1 MKPLTTKIKG
11 SMKEISSINIDWSKG
26 SLLTYCFST
35 QYWSHKVDR
44 SKLGRY
50 IVCLLGFFLSTFT
63 IQAQEAL
70 DSYMLEAMENN
81 PGLKASFGRYQIEIE
96 KINQVGS
103 LQDPEVNM
111 GFFLRPMELLMGNQ
125 RGQASIMQM
134 FPWFGMLQTQKDEAT
149 KMAEAAYEGFRNER
163 NQIQLQVK
171 ELYFQLQ
178 LLDQEK
184 AITVENLELLKQLEV
199 QAISR
204 FQGGNAGS
212 GSPAPPI
219 SPSSTSTRSSASA
232 AEGMAM
238 GGGSAGIEPSS
249 TRSSTSGMNAMG
261 GGASGGKLSDILRL
275 QMQILGLESE
285 LIQLDRNRNPFEAKM
300 NQLLGREKGAPVAV
314 DPMSEFNVLV
324 LDEDDLLTSI
334 TTQNPMLLMLDREG
348 EAYRLQGQMAKLEGR
363 PMFGAGL
370 NYMVFSP
377 RGESGI
383 PGEMGEMAYMPS
395 GMGNNMVMP
404 MVTMTLPIYRKKY
417 KSAQTEAEMW
427 RNNTQLQKK
436 SVQQELE
443 TELVNVLNDIR
454 NAERRV
460 ELLRE
465 QQVLLEQTLD
475 ISLAGYA
482 TDSISFEEILGI
494 QKELLDLRLG
504 SLNARIDQLMG
515 KARLEVLI
523 GI

>member
-1 MKPLTTKIKG
+1 MKEMS
-11 SMKEISSINIDWSKG
+11 SMKIDWSKW
-26 SLLTYCFST
+26 SKLTFCFSPLSR
-35 QYWSHKVDR
+35 SHKVDY
-44 SKLGRY
+44 SKLSVS
-50 IVCLLGFFLSTFT
+50 IVFMVGFLLSTFT
-63 IQAQEAL
+63 VHGQRDL
-70 DSYMLEAMENN
+70 DGYMLEALENN
-81 PGLKASFGRYQIEIE
+81 PGLNASFGRYQIEIE

-103 LQDPEVNM
+103 LQDPEVNL

-149 KMAEAAYEGFRNER
+149 KMAEAAYEAFRNER

-171 ELYFQLQ
+171 ELYYRLQ
-178 LLDQEK
+178 LLDEEK
-184 AITVENLELLKQLEV
+184 AITIQNLELLKQLEV

-204 FQGGNAGS
+204 FQGGNSGS

-238 GGGSAGIEPSS
+238 GGGSAGAEPSS
-249 TRSSTSGMNAMG
+249 TRSSASGMNAMG
-261 GGASGGKLSDILRL
+261 GGASGGKLSDVLRL

-285 LIQLDRNRNPFEAKM
+285 LVQLDRNRKPLEAKM
-300 NQLLGREKGAPVAV
+300 NQLLGRAKGAPVEV
-314 DPMSEFNVLV
+314 DPLLEFNVMA
-324 LDEDDLLTSI
+324 LDEDDLMTSI
-334 TTQNPMLLMLDREG
+334 TAHNPMLLMLDREG
-348 EAYRLQGQMAKLEGR
+348 EAYRLQGQMAKLEGK

-377 RGESGI
+377 RGESGM
-383 PGEMGEMAYMPS
+383 PGEMGDMAYMPS
-395 GMGNNMVMP
+395 GMGNNMIMP

-427 RNNTQLQKK
+427 RNNTQLQKE

-443 TELVNVLNDIR
+443 AEFENVLNDIR
-454 NAERRV
+454 DAERRV

-465 QQVLLEQTLD
+465 QLVLLEQTLD

-482 TDSISFEEILGI
+482 TDSITFEEILGI
-494 QKELLDLRLG
+494 QKELLDLRLS